1 MAFLMTVF
9 NIRLGLW
16 MQNPDRVSA
25 NVPFTGRGPIL
36 GLRALAMELFGK
48 TDANWDYVHLSDGGH
63 FENLGLYE
71 LVRRRCRFIVVSDA
85 GQDRGRHFDDL
96 GNAIRKVRI
105 DLGVPID
112 FTDRISIYPKAV
124 DGKPAA
130 GAAYFAVG
138 RIDYTPVDGKDARPG
153 LLVYVKP
160 AIIEEEPYD
169 VTNYARRSR
178 DFPHETTADQWFSE
192 SQFESYR
199 ALGKN
204 VLARLIGAGP
214 GAPLFDAG
222 DDPAAKA
229 EALVD
234 AGPAPAAAA
243 PPAAKAAVPAMAKT
257 IEESR
262 AAGITR
268 FAWSGCL
275 IC

>member
-1 MAFLMTVF
+1 MALF
-9 NIRLGLW
+9 NARLGAWLG
-16 MQNPDRVSA
+16 NPGKAGTGTYTRGGPADSAYRLVAEALGQTGDRE
-25 NVPFTGRGPIL
+25 P
-36 GLRALAMELFGK
+36 
-48 TDANWDYVHLSDGGH
+48 YVYLSDGGH

-71 LVRRRCRFIVVSDA
+71 MVRRRCRTIIACDVGSDP
-85 GQDRGRHFDDL
+85 QFFFDDL

-124 DGKPAA
+124 GGKPAA
-130 GAAYFAVG
+130 GAAYFAIG
-138 RIDYTPVDGKDARPG
+138 RIDYTPVDGKDAKPG

-222 DDPAAKA
+222 
-229 EALVD
+229 
-234 AGPAPAAAA
+234 PAPAAAA
-243 PPAAKAAVPAMAKT
+243 AKRKARRSKAA
-257 IEESR
+257 
-262 AAGITR
+262 
-268 FAWSGCL
+268 
-275 IC
+275 